1 MPLKTLEDDAPV
13 LNLTSM
19 VDVVFLL
26 IVFFMAGTEFTHLER
41 EIGLKVPEVSDR
53 GTLTSAPERKVIN
66 VADDGTIT
74 LNRQPISLEQL
85 EGTLAA
91 ARSEYQDLGVV
102 VRGDASAPF
111 QSVADVLN
119 ACKQAGITDLGISV
133 RLASRPR

>member
-41 EIGLKVPEVSDR
+41 EIGLQVPEVSNR
-53 GTLTSAPERKVIN
+53 GTLTAAPERKVIN
-66 VADDGTIT
+66 VTAEGQIT
-74 LNRQPISLEQL
+74 LNRKPITLEQL
-85 EGTLAA
+85 QVTLAA

-102 VRGDASAPF
+102 VRGDAQASF
-111 QSVADVLN
+111 QRVADVLN
-119 ACKQAGITDLGISV
+119 ACKEAGITDLGISV

>member
-41 EIGLKVPEVSDR
+41 EIGLKVPEVSNG
-53 GTLTSAPERKVIN
+53 GTLTAAPERKVIN
-66 VADDGTIT
+66 VTAEGQIT
-74 LNRQPISLEQL
+74 LNRQPITLEQL
-85 EGTLAA
+85 EATLAA

-102 VRGDASAPF
+102 VRGDASASF
-111 QSVADVLN
+111 QRVADVLN
-119 ACKQAGITDLGISV
+119 ACKEAGITDLGISV

>member
-1 MPLKTLEDDAPV
+1 MPLKTMEEATPE

-19 VDVVFLL
+19 IDVLFLL

-41 EIGLKVPEVSDR
+41 EIGLKVPEVSNS
-53 GTLTSAPERKVIN
+53 GTLTAAPERKVIN
-66 VADDGTIT
+66 VTAEGQIT
-74 LNRQPISLEQL
+74 LNRKPITLEQL
-85 EGTLAA
+85 EATLAA

-102 VRGDASAPF
+102 VRGDANASF
-111 QSVADVLN
+111 QRVADVLN